1 MMVGEGE
8 PSQGPCVLLS
18 SGVQGILT
26 AFSQDKA
33 AALLG
38 VVARMVCHVDTEN
51 VVGHVLEHIHVAR
64 VLCMRGIVGGPAE
77 AAGGDLVLQFSI

>member
-8 PSQGPCVLLS
+8 LSQGPCVLLS

-26 AFSQDKA
+26 AFSQDEA

-38 VVARMVCHVDTEN
+38 VVAGLVCHVDTEN
-51 VVGHVLEHIHVAR
+51 VVGHELEHIHVAR
-64 VLCMRGIVGGPAE
+64 VLRMRGVVGGPAE
-77 AAGGDLVLQFSI
+77 VAGGDLVLQFSI